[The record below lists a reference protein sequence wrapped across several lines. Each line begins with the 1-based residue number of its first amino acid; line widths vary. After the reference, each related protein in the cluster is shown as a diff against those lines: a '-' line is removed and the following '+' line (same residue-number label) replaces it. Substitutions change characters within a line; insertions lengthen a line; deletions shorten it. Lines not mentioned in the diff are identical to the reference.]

1 MPPPPA
7 KEPPPDHDTVVRRVG
22 LGFLGISELPIAVA
36 VPVGTN
42 DDPGLSPNDRI
53 FIRKVTAPTLG
64 ARIWLS
70 KRVGIDAG
78 IGLSY
83 VGGSTLS
90 ELGEATAEVEK
101 QSVFAFL
108 LHAGMPVMVAEISHM
123 AFMIVPEATFGHARS
138 SVAPLF
144 KDNAPPAAE
153 LTGSRLDLGVRAGA
167 EVHFGFMGLP
177 RLSLEAGIGLLF
189 TTEWASATVDD
200 QSISDISTRLTTT
213 SFSDPWDIFAGIGN
227 VSARYYF

>member
-7 KEPPPDHDTVVRRVG
+7 KEEPPDHDTVVRRVG
-22 LGFLGISELPIAVA
+22 LGFIGISELPISTA
-36 VPVGTN
+36 VPVGTR

-53 FIRKVTAPTLG
+53 IIRRVTAPTLG

-83 VGGSTLS
+83 VGGSTTS
-90 ELGEATAEVEK
+90 ELGETSAEIEK

-108 LHAGMPVMVAEISHM
+108 LHAGLPVMIGQISHM
-123 AFMIVPEATFGHARS
+123 AFLVVPEATFGHARS

-144 KDNAPPAAE
+144 KDNAPPEAE

-189 TTEWASATVDD
+189 TTEWASASVDD
-200 QSISDISTRLTTT
+200 QSISDVSTRLTTT
-213 SFSDPWDIFAGIGN
+213 SFSDPWDIFGGVGN